1 MSSEV
6 VILAGVWWPLAF
18 FIGIFVL
25 RRAIAKSRYSW
36 ILESMEYDQPNFRL
50 DQAADESLDRA
61 RQHWER
67 AGRTIRFGPVKA
79 FYGGDQPDEL
89 NRFTPD
95 PGALAI
101 VDERLIFR
109 GASSA
114 NFEIDLPLES
124 IRWFGQSNVTV
135 QQRNALTFYVEHEA
149 HWRLYTIGV
158 EDVEGV
164 VRALQEIG
172 GVELNPDPDYGP
184 VNTLRYDQ
192 NIYGHWEPDHTVRLY
207 LIPEHLLADW
217 RTVVRFDQIGGL
229 AVLPSG
235 GLSPVDSALL
245 SIRYTS
251 GDGRPC
257 GVGFALGWDKAHEWA
272 NMLEKR
278 TGIEL
283 ESIERKKK
291 VSD

>member
-1 MSSEV
+1 MSEFVIPFLELV
-6 VILAGVWWPLAF
+6 VVLTFAF
-18 FIGIFVL
+18 IIFL
-25 RRAIAKSRYSW
+25 IMLTSDSNEKGRWSSSW
-36 ILESMEYDQPNFRL
+36 QERTAHSLNRTVE
-50 DQAADESLDRA
+50 ESLDRA
-61 RQHWER
+61 RQHWQR

-79 FYGGDQPDEL
+79 FYCGDQPDKL

-95 PGALAI
+95 PGALAL
-101 VDERLIFR
+101 VDYRLIFR

-124 IRWFGQSNVTV
+124 IRWFGQSNVIV
-135 QQRNALTFYVEHEA
+135 QQVNALTFYVEHDSR
-149 HWRLYTIGV
+149 WRLYTIGV
-158 EDVEGV
+158 EDMEPT

-172 GVELNPDPDYGP
+172 GVTLNPDPDYGP
-184 VNTLRYDQ
+184 VNALRYDQ

-251 GDGRPC
+251 DDGRPC
-257 GVGFALGWDKAHEWA
+257 GVGFALGWDKVYTWA
-272 NMLEKR
+272 NLLEKR